1 MKEMFRL
8 AKARKAD
15 NRLSKILGAGIFIAM
30 IALVALCASALAQEN
45 TAEDW
50 MNISHEQFIAK
61 SQEQF
66 IAQYQQAIQDYDKEL
81 QIDSGNTSAL
91 VGKGDALRFL
101 NRSNESLEAYQKALD
116 AANETLKKDPQ
127 DIKAWQ
133 NRGIAMVNLG
143 REDEAIESY
152 EKAIEILNGSIEKN
166 LNDTDFWWLKAE
178 TLDMLGK
185 KEAAIQTY
193 DKVIEL
199 NSTKAVSAW
208 VRKSDL
214 LMQLGKYNESVEAF
228 DRAVEMMP
236 NDSGRT
242 MRSVSDVDK
251 GFSTITDIWSDKDK
265 ILGVSIGRYNKSSKA
280 YDHTE
285 RIYSNFVAQHT
296 LPPFRK
302 LSIVAN

>member
-1 MKEMFRL
+1 LKERFRL
-8 AKARKAD
+8 AKARIAD
-15 NRLSKILGAGIFIAM
+15 NMLLKLIVRARFAFAIILLAM
-30 IALVALCASALAQEN
+30 LCVSATAQEN
-45 TAEDW
+45 SENW
-50 MNISHEQFIAK
+50 MK
-61 SQEQF
+61 KGQEQF
-66 IAQYQQAIQDYDKEL
+66 IAQYQQAVQAYDNEL
-81 QIDSGNTSAL
+81 QKDPGNTSAWI
-91 VGKGDALRFL
+91 GKGDALKFL
-101 NRSNESLEAYQKALD
+101 NRSKESLEAYQKALD
-116 AANETLKKDPQ
+116 AANETLKNDPQ
-127 DIKAWQ
+127 DIRAWQ

-143 REDEAIESY
+143 MEEEAIESY
-152 EKAIEILNGSIEKN
+152 ERAIEILNGSIEKN
-166 LNDTDFWWLKAE
+166 PNDTDSWWLKAE

-236 NDSGRT
+236 NDPGRI
-242 MRSVSDVDK
+242 MRSVSDVDI
-251 GFSTITDIWSDKDK
+251 GFLNIIDVWADKDK
-265 ILGVSIGRYNKSSKA
+265 ILSVSLGRYNESSKA

-302 LSIVAN
+302 LSIAAN